1 MGLGDSRES
10 APVRRFVPAW
20 LRAPQGVFP
29 GVLALEL
36 VLARTE
42 KVAIAIPRVYGYP
55 EGFEIELR
63 VISGA
68 DGAELDSRLYRA
80 GRAGHLDLDD
90 RGLPPPEMLRFAVEF
105 ADGSRVTNTM
115 PVAKDLHVKPD
126 GPVMHAQ
133 GGGGGAGNW
142 RQFLWVWPLPPAGAL
157 TFVCEWPA
165 LRHSC
170 HAAHA
175 RRPGH
180 PRRRRPSRG
189 PVPSRG
195 PAAPAVATRPRST
208 HPQPAIRLL
217 DTRPRQG
224 HWLLNRSS
232 SGSDC
237 TRPMH

>member
-1 MGLGDSRES
+1 MGLGDSHEP

-42 KVAIAIPRVYGYP
+42 KVAIVIPRVYGYP

-63 VISGA
+63 VISGP

-80 GRAGHLDLDD
+80 GLAGRLDLDD
-90 RGLPPPEMLRFAVEF
+90 QGLPPPEMFRFAVEF

-115 PVAKDLHVKPD
+115 PFAKDLHVQPG

-142 RQFLWVWPLPPAGAL
+142 RQFLWVWPLPPAGSL

-165 LRHSC
+165 LQIPVTRRTVDAQDILD
-170 HAAHA
+170 AAA
-175 RRPGH
+175 RSEVLFPHEGLPLPPWPPDPESH
-180 PRRRRPSRG
+180 TPN
-189 PVPSRG
+189 
-195 PAAPAVATRPRST
+195 
-208 HPQPAIRLL
+208 QPFVF
-217 DTRPRQG
+217 
-224 HWLLNRSS
+224 
-232 SGSDC
+232 
-237 TRPMH
+237 

>member
-1 MGLGDSRES
+1 MGLGDSHES
-10 APVRRFVPAW
+10 APPVRRFVPAR

-115 PVAKDLHVKPD
+115 PFAKDLHVKPD
-126 GPVMHAQ
+126 GPVMLAQ

-142 RQFLWVWPLPPAGAL
+142 RQSLWVWPLPPAGSL

-165 LRHSC
+165 LQIPVT
-170 HAAHA
+170 
-175 RRPGH
+175 RRTLD
-180 PRRRRPSRG
+180 
-189 PVPSRG
+189 
-195 PAAPAVATRPRST
+195 AQDILDAVGRAEVLFPHEGLSLPPWPPDPEPHTPN
-208 HPQPAIRLL
+208 QPFVF
-217 DTRPRQG
+217 
-224 HWLLNRSS
+224 
-232 SGSDC
+232 
-237 TRPMH
+237 